1 MSAAADTRPLVVVLC
16 GPTGVGK
23 SQWALRWAEERPLSI
38 ISVDSAQVF
47 CGLDI
52 GTAKPDK
59 ATRARVPH
67 HLIDIRDPAAAYSA
81 GEFVRDARAAISDSL
96 AAGRLPVLVGGTMLY
111 FRALLH
117 GIAPLPQAAAPLR
130 AELAAWAERDGWEA
144 LHREL
149 TRVDPLAAARIH
161 KRDPQRIQRALEVY
175 RLTGKPISAWQQQT
189 KVVPD
194 DYRWLRLAL
203 VVTDRAAH
211 RRHLQSRWDAM
222 LTAGLVEEV
231 RALHHRPDLNENLPA
246 IRSVGYRQLWAHVVG
261 KATLA
266 EASELALRATG
277 QLAKRQMTWIKAD
290 AGLTCFDWADPD
302 LSKKFDRVLQ
312 EPRAAVRDAG
322 PAC

>member
-1 MSAAADTRPLVVVLC
+1 MAVAAVARPLVVVLC

-23 SQWALRWAEERPLSI
+23 SQWALRLAEQWPLSI

-47 CGLDI
+47 RGLDI

-59 ATRARVPH
+59 ATRERVPH
-67 HLIDIRDPAAAYSA
+67 YLVDILDPAAAYSA

-117 GIAPLPQAAAPLR
+117 GIAPLPQASAPLR

-149 TRVDPLAAARIH
+149 ARVDPLAAARIH
-161 KRDPQRIQRALEVY
+161 ARDPQRIQRALEVY
-175 RLTGKPISAWQQQT
+175 RLTGRPISAWQQQT
-189 KVVPD
+189 KVVAD
-194 DYRWLRLAL
+194 EYRWLRLAL

-211 RRHLQSRWDAM
+211 RRQLRLRWEAM
-222 LTAGLVEEV
+222 LGAGLLEEV
-231 RALHHRPDLNENLPA
+231 GALHHRPDLNEHLPA
-246 IRSVGYRQLWAHVVG
+246 IRSVGYRQLWAHLAG
-261 KATLA
+261 KATLE
-266 EASELALRATG
+266 EASELALQATG

-290 AGLTCFDWADPD
+290 PGLSCVDWADPN
-302 LSKKFDRVLQ
+302 LSKKLDRALQ
-312 EPRAAVRDAG
+312 EARAPVRAAG
-322 PAC
+322 PSC

>member
-1 MSAAADTRPLVVVLC
+1 MLC

-23 SQWALRWAEERPLSI
+23 SQWALRLAEQRPLSI

-47 CGLDI
+47 RGLDI

-59 ATRARVPH
+59 ATRERVPH
-67 HLIDIRDPAAAYSA
+67 YLVDIRDPAAAYSA

-117 GIAPLPQAAAPLR
+117 GIAPLPQAAATLR

-144 LHREL
+144 LHNEL
-149 TRVDPLAAARIH
+149 ARVDPLAAARIH

-175 RLTGKPISAWQQQT
+175 RLTGKPISVWQQQT
-189 KVVPD
+189 KVVSD
-194 DYRWLRLAL
+194 DYRWLRLAI
-203 VVTDRAAH
+203 VVTDRTAH
-211 RRHLQSRWDAM
+211 RRQLQIRWEAM
-222 LTAGLVEEV
+222 LAAGLMEEV
-231 RALHHRPDLNENLPA
+231 RALHHRADLNEHLPA

-261 KATLA
+261 KTTLS

-290 AGLTCFDWADPD
+290 PGLSCFDWTDPD
-302 LSKKFDRVLQ
+302 LSKKLDRVLR
-312 EPRAAVRDAG
+312 EGRAAVRDGG